1 MILKQPLQDHT
12 FPFLVLY
19 ACCSS
24 YCIAPSDSDMFYV
37 KRTLQ
42 CKYEA
47 YLWIELSSY
56 FPRGGLWDECL
67 NFLTC
72 FHFQFVLRSQKG
84 ESFWWW
90 WFEDTFE
97 FVFWLTVFPFNIFKC
112 WCRGNTILFDV
123 DRAKIY
129 SRLFRREDFGN
140 TIVEFSILLKI
151 VYCDSM

>member
-1 MILKQPLQDHT
+1 MKNVNSNLWGNCATTSLYIYCTIFQ
-12 FPFLVLY
+12 FLAHY

-24 YCIAPSDSDMFYV
+24 YCIAPSDSYMFYV

-84 ESFWWW
+84 ESFWWCGGLKTLLSS
-90 WFEDTFE
+90 FFDSRFSHLTFSNADVE
-97 FVFWLTVFPFNIFKC
+97 V
-112 WCRGNTILFDV
+112 ILS
-123 DRAKIY
+123 Y
-129 SRLFRREDFGN
+129 LML
-140 TIVEFSILLKI
+140 IVLKI
-151 VYCDSM
+151 FQII